1 MRSIS
6 ISADIAIAVIGGG
19 AVGQAIAYSLGR
31 AGKEVVVVEACR
43 HDRIENQST
52 RNSGVIHAGL
62 YYEQKSQP
70 LKARLCVQG
79 NSRIYEF
86 CQEYGVPHQRTGK
99 IVVAT
104 DEREKG
110 YLQPLLQT
118 ARENGVPDVE
128 MIGQV
133 RINELEANVRGCAA
147 LYLPSSGVIDSA
159 AYLRAL
165 HQQSGAHTLW
175 GTKVLAVTKVQ
186 SGFEIRTLCGG
197 KESRFIAG
205 QVVNSAGLY
214 ADEVARM
221 INPESPYDIMAVR
234 GESVKFYTSRRP
246 TLTMHGLNVYPVPCG
261 FYKETGHRALL
272 SYVDYCNALASGG
285 VVATTGVHL
294 TPTLDSEGNI
304 SSTVSV
310 GPALTLGMGKENF
323 GGKLRNLE
331 YYHSQVSHFFPALE
345 VADMELHQTGIQ
357 ARLADH
363 RDWIIE
369 RDSHES
375 DFINLIGIDS
385 PGLTAS
391 LAIAREVV
399 DLLTPSGELASVRMP
414 VRAERADPKDET

>member
-1 MRSIS
+1 MPKASARSSVRSIS

-31 AGKEVVVVEACR
+31 AGKDVVVVEACR
-43 HDRIENQST
+43 HDQIENQST

-62 YYEQKSQP
+62 YYQQKSQP
-70 LKARLCVQG
+70 LKTRLCVQG
-79 NSRIYEF
+79 TRLIYEF
-86 CQEYGVPHQRTGK
+86 CQEHGVPHKRTGK

-104 DEREKG
+104 DEREKE
-110 YLQPLLQT
+110 YLQPLLEM

-128 MIGQV
+128 MVDQV
-133 RINELEANVRGCAA
+133 CLKELEANVRACAA

-175 GTKVLAVTKVQ
+175 GTKVLAISKVH
-186 SGFEIRTLCGG
+186 SGFKIRTVCGG
-197 KESRFIAG
+197 KESCFVAR

-214 ADEVARM
+214 SDDVARM
-221 INPESPYDIMAVR
+221 INPESRYHIMPVR
-234 GESVKFYTSRRP
+234 GESAKFYTSRRP
-246 TLTMHGLNVYPVPCG
+246 ELAMGGLNVYPVPCG
-261 FYKETGHRALL
+261 FYRESGQRALL
-272 SYVDYCNALASGG
+272 SYADYRQALASGS

-294 TPTLDSEGNI
+294 TPTLDFQGKI

-323 GGKLRNLE
+323 GGKLRTLQ
-331 YYHSQVSHFFPALE
+331 YYHSQVHHFFPQLK

-363 RDWIIE
+363 QDWIIE
-369 RDSHES
+369 RDSNES
-375 DFINLIGIDS
+375 DFLNLIGIDS
-385 PGLTAS
+385 PGLTGS
-391 LAIAREVV
+391 LAIAREIV
-399 DLLTPSGELASVRMP
+399 DLLSGSQG
-414 VRAERADPKDET
+414 